1 MQNMNLAMVVLIAGL
16 IIVFVMLILLTL
28 IIKLYGTIIY
38 KNQTRKKQAASK
50 TKSTAKAKSSSGNS
64 AGTEN
69 NFVSSDDL
77 SDEIVAVISAAVAS
91 LGEANSKY
99 YAIKSI
105 KQSLNQATLNR
116 SEWGMAGKF
125 QNTKPFWN

>member
-116 SEWGMAGKF
+116 SEWSMAGKF

>member
-1 MQNMNLAMVVLIAGL
+1 MNLAMVVLIAGL

-116 SEWGMAGKF
+116 SEWSMAGKF

>member
-38 KNQTRKKQAASK
+38 KKQVASK
-50 TKSTAKAKSSSGNS
+50 TKKTEKSNS
-64 AGTEN
+64 NVVNTTSVPSVAP
-69 NFVSSDDL
+69 NFDDL

-91 LGEANSKY
+91 LGAANSKY

-105 KQSLNQATLNR
+105 KQSLNPATLNR
-116 SEWGMAGKF
+116 SEWSMAGKF